1 VRFTTEVKTLLDN
14 DVFFAALVRSHP
26 NHALS
31 RRWLDKVK
39 SDGWGIASET
49 YLAAVRLLMNP
60 KVMGSGALTSAAALT
75 VVETELSGP
84 HPGLVIVAP
93 KRPARALLEKATGH
107 RQIMDTWLVQ
117 IARDTGCELATHDT
131 GTLAQWPEHTLRVG

>member
-1 VRFTTEVKTLLDN
+1 MKTLLDN
-14 DVFFAALVRSHP
+14 NVFFAALVRHHP
-26 NHALS
+26 SHALS
-31 RRWLDKVK
+31 RRWLDRVK
-39 SDGWGIASET
+39 PGGWGIASET

-93 KRPARALLEKATGH
+93 KRPARALLERATGH

-117 IARDTGCELATHDT
+117 IARDTGHKLATHDT
-131 GTLAQWPEHTLRVG
+131 GTLAHWPEQTIRVG

>member
-1 VRFTTEVKTLLDN
+1 MKALLDN
-14 DVFFAALVRSHP
+14 DVFFAALVRGHPSHS
-26 NHALS
+26 LS
-31 RRWLDKVK
+31 RRWLDKIK
-39 SDGWGIASET
+39 PAGWGIASET

-60 KVMGSGALTSAAALT
+60 KVMGSGALTATAALT
-75 VVETELSGP
+75 AVETELSGP

-117 IARDTGCELATHDT
+117 IARDTGYKLATHDT
-131 GTLAQWPEHTLRVG
+131 GILAHWPEQTLRVG